1 MLREEV
7 TIFLGL
13 AGAMIP
19 AGMRQVLAHVIQNR
33 MIDCLVSTGA
43 NLFHD
48 LHETLGNHHFQGSPR
63 VDDVGLKRAGID
75 RIYDVFAL
83 EKEFNQGDH
92 YILNFARSLE
102 PQPPMT
108 TREFFYRLGRKLDR
122 DGGKQGILTSA
133 ARAGIPIYCPAVAD
147 SSVGIALAMETEGS
161 SFLFDVVGD
170 VRETAYIVANS
181 QKTGVI
187 FLGGGTPKNFI
198 QQTEVT
204 ATMMGL
210 KVTGHRYALQI
221 TTDAPHWGGLSGCT
235 FEEAQSWG
243 KISPSAS
250 KVTLY
255 CDTTIALPLIVS
267 AVTQE
272 NGDFLAKRIRPN
284 MEKLWSVPKKKTV
297 SQKRN
302 PPRR

>member
-1 MLREEV
+1 
-7 TIFLGL
+7 
-13 AGAMIP
+13 
-19 AGMRQVLAHVIQNR
+19 
-33 MIDCLVSTGA
+33 
-43 NLFHD
+43 
-48 LHETLGNHHFQGSPR
+48 
-63 VDDVGLKRAGID
+63 
-75 RIYDVFAL
+75 
-83 EKEFNQGDH
+83 
-92 YILNFARSLE
+92 
-102 PQPPMT
+102 
-108 TREFFYRLGRKLDR
+108 
-122 DGGKQGILTSA
+122 
-133 ARAGIPIYCPAVAD
+133 
-147 SSVGIALAMETEGS
+147 METEGS